1 MALKHKRLIAFAA
14 VVIMLAVP
22 FTAIQLQDE
31 EEDSEGIPVLIIPV
45 AVYSVKLLAGI
56 AGLSFAAGLAV
67 GWAVGDAVDS
77 GEDEDDVRK
86 EEAKLLARSLAD
98 GTAHYANAL
107 NNYQNIWSLTA
118 EHWIRMAELTS
129 SSYWT
134 SGKAYSPY
142 EAMTYSDAYY
152 NSAVM
157 LVNATNQINEQFS
170 TVAEHIGEWN
180 ASEYSKYYGDGKMKL
195 EFSIGDSSISAE
207 SSDEF
212 SATMGQVV
220 GKNNDRTVRD
230 GRNAV
235 YYVGGPVYASE
246 AATMTGA
253 NGNVIELEAGWNND
267 LPNPDA
273 WKGYDVYRLTPGVTY
288 FGNFMYVK
296 EADAAPVQGGLMIN
310 SGSDSMIVTSDG
322 SRLYDGESAYAANA
336 TGETTTT
343 TGKFDLFKLSVV
355 PQNSEDRQSSD
366 ITAMMVYYAK
376 LIKQIDSVISK
387 ANTAARTVWD
397 IYDDAGS
404 ASMYL
409 TTLNVPDTY
418 ENVEM
423 TADQKRLLV
432 TLYMDQLST
441 WWEDNDGAIKKEN
454 YRLTQDSMT
463 LYCRGT
469 LTMQGV
475 DAKGDTT
482 ECKVYENVAF
492 TPIFYKTTTL
502 KTGTHETESQCFALV
517 YGQCSSLSG
526 FDVASY
532 EDCSLVYLGTG
543 SKIGISEMRY
553 GGESRTE
560 VQLVASQ
567 VDYIKAED
575 MENFT
580 PAEPR
585 GSNDMAELIRLIA
598 LALGGILIVYG
609 FGRGHPIVGAAGL
622 AIVLIGM
629 IAAGPVADALDRY
642 LDITFEWPW

>member
-1 MALKHKRLIAFAA
+1 MMHKRIVAFAFVA
-14 VVIMLAVP
+14 IMMAVP

-31 EEDSEGIPVLIIPV
+31 EEDSEAIFPAVAAIPVLE
-45 AVYSVKLLAGI
+45 
-56 AGLSFAAGLAV
+56 GLAILVAGAFIGWNLEKIV
-67 GWAVGDAVDS
+67 GGDVDS
-77 GEDEDDVRK
+77 GDDENELRK
-86 EEAKLLARSLAD
+86 EEARLLARSLAD
-98 GTAHYANAL
+98 GTSQYANAL

-118 EHWIRMAELTS
+118 EHWIRQSELSS
-129 SSYWT
+129 SSYWKA
-134 SGKAYSPY
+134 GDAYSPY
-142 EAMTYSDAYY
+142 TAMTYSGTYC

-195 EFSIGDSSISAE
+195 EFSIGESSISAT
-207 SSDEF
+207 SSDDF
-212 SATMGQVV
+212 SARMGQIV
-220 GKNNDRTVRD
+220 GKNNDRTVHE

-235 YYVGGPVYASE
+235 YYVGGPVYAS
-246 AATMTGA
+246 APATMTSA
-253 NGNVIELEAGWNND
+253 NGNVIELEAGWNSD
-267 LPNPDA
+267 LPNVDT
-273 WKGYDVYRLTPGVTY
+273 WKGYDVYRLDPGVTY

-296 EADAAPVQGGLMIN
+296 EADAAPVQGGLMIT
-310 SGSDSMIVTSDG
+310 SGDETLIVTSDG
-322 SRLYDGESAYAANA
+322 SRLYDGESAYLANA

-343 TGKFDLFKLSVV
+343 AGKYDLFKLSVV
-355 PQNSEDRQSSD
+355 PQNTEDRQSSD
-366 ITAMMVYYAK
+366 ITAMIVYYAK

-432 TLYMDQLST
+432 TLYMDQLSK
-441 WWEDNDGAIKKEN
+441 WWEDNDGEIKKDG

-469 LTMQGV
+469 LTMKGS
-475 DAKGDTT
+475 DAKGDDM
-482 ECKVYENVAF
+482 ECKVVENVAF

-526 FDVASY
+526 FDAASY
-532 EDCSLVYLGTG
+532 ENCSLVYLGAG
-543 SKIGISEMRY
+543 SKIGISEMLY
-553 GGESRTE
+553 GGESKSE

-567 VDYIKAED
+567 VEYIKAED
-575 MENFT
+575 MENFK

-598 LALGGILIVYG
+598 LALGGILIVFG
-609 FGRGHPIVGAAGL
+609 FGRGQPIIGVVGIAV
-622 AIVLIGM
+622 VLIGM
-629 IAAGPVADALDRY
+629 VAAGPIADVLDRY

>member
-1 MALKHKRLIAFAA
+1 MALKHKRLMAFAA

-31 EEDSEGIPVLIIPV
+31 EEDSEGSIIGAT
-45 AVYSVKLLAGI
+45 AVVVGFSLFFAGVFTGMYI
-56 AGLSFAAGLAV
+56 AGHAEG
-67 GWAVGDAVDS
+67 GDDAN
-77 GEDEDDVRK
+77 EVRK

-98 GTAHYANAL
+98 GTKQYANAL

-118 EHWIRMAELTS
+118 EHWIRQSELS
-129 SSYWT
+129 SSSNWKA
-134 SGKAYSPY
+134 GEAYSPY
-142 EAMTYSDAYY
+142 DALSFSGTYS
-152 NSAVM
+152 NSAIM

-195 EFSIGDSSISAE
+195 EFSIGDSSISAT

-212 SATMGQVV
+212 SATMGQIV
-220 GKNNDRTVRD
+220 GRNNDRTVQE
-230 GRNAV
+230 GKNAV

-296 EADAAPVQGGLMIN
+296 ETDAAPVQGGIMIS
-310 SGSDSMIVTSDG
+310 SGNETMIVTSDG
-322 SRLYDGESAYAANA
+322 SRLYDGESAYVASA
-336 TGETTTT
+336 TGETETTA
-343 TGKFDLFKLSVV
+343 GKYDLFKLSVV
-355 PQNSEDRQSSD
+355 PQNAEDRQSSD
-366 ITAMMVYYAK
+366 ITAMIVYYAK
-376 LIKQIDSVISK
+376 LITQIDSVISK

-432 TLYMDQLST
+432 TLYMDQLSK
-441 WWEDNDGAIKKEN
+441 WWEDNDGEIKKEN
-454 YRLTQDSMT
+454 YRLTQDSMS

-469 LTMQGV
+469 LTLKGGV
-475 DAKGDTT
+475 DLEGKYR
-482 ECKVYENVAF
+482 ECDVYENVAF

-526 FDVASY
+526 FDAASY
-532 EDCSLVYLGTG
+532 ENCSLIYLGTG

-609 FGRGHPIVGAAGL
+609 FGRGQPILGAAGL
-622 AIVLIGM
+622 AVVLIGM